1 MGYCAMYA
9 VGAEFV
15 AAFVVRGVKATAFEE
30 GLEGGRSHFGHSEGR
45 SLTSSSS
52 MTFFVSTVLAA
63 PRADDDDLSGIG
75 CCKCFTV
82 TITQMAATNKM
93 TRDLDC
99 MLPSMRDSKS
109 ERRLAARRQR
119 KRGE

>member
-1 MGYCAMYA
+1 
-9 VGAEFV
+9 
-15 AAFVVRGVKATAFEE
+15 
-30 GLEGGRSHFGHSEGR
+30 
-45 SLTSSSS
+45 
-52 MTFFVSTVLAA
+52 
-63 PRADDDDLSGIG
+63 
-75 CCKCFTV
+75 
-82 TITQMAATNKM
+82 MAAANKM